1 MPRNRR
7 SARIVV
13 GLDCHLANS
22 EVACL
27 LEAPLLDGG
36 EGDDLCLD
44 SDQWVALL
52 SARRQAGR
60 PVHFVEVARAAA

>member
-1 MPRNRR
+1 MSRRR
-7 SARIVV
+7 SARMVIP
-13 GLDCHLANS
+13 LDSHLANS

-27 LEAPLLDGG
+27 LEAPLLYGG

-52 SARRQAGR
+52 VARRHAGR
-60 PVHFVEVARAAA
+60 PIHFVEVA